1 MIFSLLKI
9 RKKTSAILAGITIGA
24 ICLWGV
30 SYWQNIPP
38 GEIFTIL
45 LSSLA
50 FLLVIIVCAL
60 LVIATFKL
68 GARTLTSLLKNSSG
82 DD

>member
-1 MIFSLLKI
+1 LIFSLLKI

-45 LSSLA
+45 LSSMV
-50 FLLVIIVCAL
+50 FLLVIILCAL
-60 LVIATFKL
+60 LIIATFKL
-68 GARTLTSLLKNSSG
+68 AARTLANLLKNTSG